1 MGGVSAECREVSR
14 RPPVPLC
21 GLAERRARRLRYQD
35 LYARVRGMDPAASRR
50 RGDPRGWGLGL
61 GPRRAAEPADA
72 AALAAAEAALSLE
85 EAAHFRAGVAAAHS
99 PLLVRAPPSQ
109 GPGVR
114 KLAHKVGLLIV
125 VANVPLH
132 AGVNVSCRRPPAPS
146 REKHPWP
153 P

>member
-1 MGGVSAECREVSR
+1 MFPKQLHVPRWRHAVGAVSAECREVSR

-35 LYARVRGMDPAASRR
+35 LYARVRGMDPAASWRQ
-50 RGDPRGWGLGL
+50 GDPRAWGLGL

-99 PLLVRAPPSQ
+99 PLLVRPPLSE
-109 GPGVR
+109 GYGVR
-114 KLAHKVGLLIV
+114 QLA
-125 VANVPLH
+125 P
-132 AGVNVSCRRPPAPS
+132 
-146 REKHPWP
+146 
-153 P
+153 